1 MIKLSKTIVS
11 VVCAASM
18 CFGTVS
24 PAAMAAEEVVEV
36 APSVVMA
43 EEADASVSIDESGS
57 GYFST
62 EQAVIDTKEP
72 DGLVYSV
79 FDRINESKRIAALEE
94 TITPD
99 GIAPLIIDPKSVMTL
114 EEETT
119 LQDTMAPQDVTVKDG
134 TAATDDTKAT
144 DGTTATDDTTATE
157 IKETFSETMNAP
169 ISDTSPEGTTA
180 PGETISPDVMLIVPE
195 TTTPEEHALDEV
207 ENFVD
212 WFYVCFLGRHAEP
225 EGLEYWT
232 SSLKDNSRTA
242 ADVAAGIMFSVESS
256 VVGLSDRDY
265 VIALY
270 KAILNREPREDE
282 IKVWVDVLDRAYS
295 RKKIVDGFFGSDEFK
310 ETCKR
315 LGIKAGSFYSD
326 DIADLNHDVAEFIAR
341 FYRVCLNRRFDKEGL
356 DAWVRTLVEGN
367 SSGAVVAWGF
377 LDSEEYKAR
386 KRSDEDYIEDLY
398 NTFLGR
404 PSDAE
409 GKKNWVKIASMNFT
423 RKYLAQGFA
432 GSDEFGELCKAAG
445 IKPGSLELEEL
456 RDLNTGLTE
465 MVNGLYK
472 NLLKKDGKVAAKDIE
487 YWIEKAKKENNII
500 DVVKNFFNSDEYVGR
515 NTGASQYVKD
525 VYRCLLF
532 RDPEDAT
539 LQSRS
544 QELKNGD
551 SSRDE
556 VLSSIISSEEF
567 SIVCASKGIPLV
579 VEGWS
584 DGKFYVNG
592 KAYTGW
598 KTVDGYRRYLKN
610 GVLLTDLDDVLGNT
624 HNYVLKINRVACTV
638 TAYAYNTSTKKYDI
652 PAKVSVCTPG
662 AEETP
667 TTAGTFYISDQY
679 RWKELMGPCWGQ
691 WCSRFNGGML
701 FHSVYY
707 AVSGDNKTLSVSAY
721 NRLGKVGSH
730 GCCRV
735 PASMAYW
742 IYYHCGSGTKVVVY
756 DSSDPGPLGK
766 PATIKLPSWHTWD
779 PTDPTAYKYCQ
790 ANGCH

>member
-1 MIKLSKTIVS
+1 
-11 VVCAASM
+11 
-18 CFGTVS
+18 
-24 PAAMAAEEVVEV
+24 MAAEDAAVSS
-36 APSVVMA
+36 SVITMAQDAAASSSVTTMA
-43 EEADASVSIDESGS
+43 EDASVSSSVITMAEDASVSSSVITMAEDAVTQDDGT
-57 GYFST
+57 T
-62 EQAVIDTKEP
+62 EYRLTVP
-72 DGLVYSV
+72 
-79 FDRINESKRIAALEE
+79 LEE
-94 TITPD
+94 T
-99 GIAPLIIDPKSVMTL
+99 
-114 EEETT
+114 
-119 LQDTMAPQDVTVKDG
+119 
-134 TAATDDTKAT
+134 
-144 DGTTATDDTTATE
+144 
-157 IKETFSETMNAP
+157 NA
-169 ISDTSPEGTTA
+169 S
-180 PGETISPDVMLIVPE
+180 E
-195 TTTPEEHALDEV
+195 TTTPELYEGSGDKGTDVGSALAESETEDDKDVTEAPETTGIPVFTIVPESTTAPEGTSAPEDDNPNGIENPNGLGNPNGITAPELDEV
-207 ENFVD
+207 ESFVD

-232 SSLKDNSRTA
+232 SSLKDKSRTA
-242 ADVAAGIMFSVESS
+242 ADVAAGIMFSDESS
-256 VVGLSDRDY
+256 VVGLSDRDF

-270 KAILNREPREDE
+270 RAILKREPREDE
-282 IKVWVDVLDRAYS
+282 IKVWTDTFELAYT
-295 RKKIVDGFFGSDEFK
+295 RKKIVDGFIGSDEFK
-310 ETCKR
+310 ETCAR
-315 LGIKAGSFYSD
+315 LGIKAGSFASD
-326 DIADLNHDVAEFIAR
+326 DIADLNHAVAEFVAR
-341 FYRVCLNRRFDKEGL
+341 FYRVCLNRRYDKEGL
-356 DAWVRTLVEGN
+356 DAWVRALVDGDA
-367 SSGAVVAWGF
+367 SGAVVAWGF
-377 LDSEEYKAR
+377 LDSDEYKAR

-404 PSDAE
+404 NSDAE
-409 GKKNWVKIASMNFT
+409 GKQNWIKVAGMNFT
-423 RKYLAQGFA
+423 RKYLAQGFV

-445 IKPGSLELEEL
+445 IRRGSLKLEEL
-456 RDLNTGLTE
+456 RDLNSGLTE
-465 MVNGLYK
+465 IVNAFYK
-472 NLLKKDGKVAAKDIE
+472 NLLQTKGKVAAKDIE
-487 YWIEKAKKENNII
+487 YWIEKIQKEKNIAVI
-500 DVVKNFFNSDEYVGR
+500 AKNFFHSDEYLGR
-515 NTGASQYVKD
+515 ETGATQYVKD

-532 RDPEDAT
+532 RDPEEST
-539 LQSRS
+539 LKSRS
-544 QELKNGD
+544 QELRNGT

-556 VLSSIISSEEF
+556 VLDSIISSEEF
-567 SIVCASKGIPLV
+567 NIVCESKGIPLV

-584 DGKFYVNG
+584 NGKYYVNG
-592 KAYTGW
+592 RTYTGW
-598 KTVDGYRRYLKN
+598 KYVDSYRRYYKD

-662 AEETP
+662 AAATP

-721 NRLGKVGSH
+721 NNLGKVGSH

-779 PTDPTAYKYCQ
+779 PTDPTAYKYCK